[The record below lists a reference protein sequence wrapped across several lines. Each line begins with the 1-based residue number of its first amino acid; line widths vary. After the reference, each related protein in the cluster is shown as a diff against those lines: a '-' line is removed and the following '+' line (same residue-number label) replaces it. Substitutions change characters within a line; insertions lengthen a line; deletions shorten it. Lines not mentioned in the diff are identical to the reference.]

1 MARKKKK
8 NSNSKP
14 ITSYSKATL
23 VFLTVVSIAAGLFAL
38 IASIAAIIFLPVA
51 ILLFWY
57 AYVCI
62 KEQKRRKVAQ
72 AEKEARE
79 AERQREKTQQ
89 KAAETT
95 EKVKSEPIEVKPV
108 QKVEVSAEEFERL
121 RAMCIDIHNEYNNLL
136 KGYSGQSERGKVH
149 TLKECWRKLEV
160 IETTANKYG
169 CYDEINMYEEYEKIE
184 KKARSFINA
193 YIRNEREDGKENYD
207 IDIMQFT
214 DDLDFISD
222 FIYEKDEKLNKELYN

>member
-8 NSNSKP
+8 NSNKKP
-14 ITSYSKATL
+14 ITAWTKAELIMVKVTMIF
-23 VFLTVVSIAAGLFAL
+23 VGAMFLLMSFFAV
-38 IASIAAIIFLPVA
+38 IFLPVA
-51 ILLFWY
+51 AVCFWF

-62 KEQKRRKVAQ
+62 KEQKRRKVVQ

-79 AERQREKTQQ
+79 AEEQREKTQQ

-95 EKVKSEPIEVKPV
+95 EKVKSEPVEVKPV
-108 QKVEVSAEEFERL
+108 QKVKVSAEEFERL
-121 RAMCIDIHNEYNNLL
+121 RAMCMKIHNEYNDLL
-136 KGYSGQSERGKVH
+136 KRYSGQSEHGKVH

-169 CYDEINMYEEYEKIE
+169 CYDEISIYEEYEKIE

-193 YIRNEREDGKENYD
+193 YIRDEREDGKENYE
-207 IDIMQFT
+207 IDIMQFAN
-214 DDLDFISD
+214 DLDFIWD
-222 FIYEKDEKLNKELYN
+222 FIYEKDEKLNKELYG